1 MIRFLLNQEL
11 RVEDGIDPSMTLLN
25 YLRSHVGKI
34 GTKEGCG
41 SGDCGACTVVIAEL
55 AQDRLRYKSSNA
67 CLTFLAAVHGKQV
80 ITVEDLKQGECLHP
94 AQQALVDYHGSQC
107 GFCTPGFVMSLF
119 ALGKN
124 VANPGTAAIEQA
136 LSGNLC
142 RCTGYRPI
150 LAAAR
155 AIFTETAYLDA
166 MPDAFERNQ
175 QQTRNKLR
183 ALQIAP
189 PQLHQG
195 AKQVFNPRTLDEL
208 AERLSAH
215 PSARLVAG
223 GTDLALE
230 VTQLHRQLET
240 LIHVGEIAAL
250 QQIRVL
256 DDRIEIGAAAS
267 LTDCYQTLADDYP
280 DFGALLQRF
289 ASLQIRNQA
298 TLGGNIGNASPIG
311 DTPPALMALGAQ
323 VVLCQNK
330 NKNKSQSPK
339 LSRRTLTLDA
349 FFIDYRITALQ
360 PGEFIEKVIIPRA
373 QANGELRCYKISK
386 RIDDDIS
393 AVLGCFNLSLVDGV
407 ILRARIAFGGMAA
420 VPKRACHCEAALTGA
435 PWNRASI
442 DTAREALTLDFSP
455 ISDFRASKA
464 YRMRVAS
471 NLLLRYF
478 IEIEQPELDS
488 RVMQPALLQCDT
500 QNSVQNSVQ
509 NPAEGPDHD

>member
-1 MIRFLLNQEL
+1 M
-11 RVEDGIDPSMTLLN
+11 EDDIDPSMTLLN

-41 SGDCGACTVVIAEL
+41 SGDCGACTVAIAEL
-55 AQDRLRYKSSNA
+55 AQDRLRYRSSNA

-124 VANPGTAAIEQA
+124 AANPGTAAIEQA

-155 AIFTETAYLDA
+155 AMFTEPAYLDA

-183 ALQIAP
+183 ALQRAQP
-189 PQLHQG
+189 PQLHQA
-195 AKQVFNPRTLDEL
+195 AKQVFNPRSLDEL
-208 AERLSAH
+208 AAQLSAH

-230 VTQLHRQLET
+230 ITQLHRQLET

-250 QQIRVL
+250 KQIRVL

-267 LTDCYQTLADDYP
+267 LTEGYQTLADEYP
-280 DFGALLQRF
+280 DFGTLLQRF

-298 TLGGNIGNASPIG
+298 TLGGNLGNASPIG

-330 NKNKSQSPK
+330 NKSQSQSPK

-360 PGEFIEKVIIPRA
+360 PGEFIDKVILPRA
-373 QANGELRCYKISK
+373 RANSALRCYKISK

-393 AVLGCFNLSLVDGV
+393 AVLGCFNLSLVDGM
-407 ILRARIAFGGMAA
+407 IQHARIAFGGMAA
-420 VPKRACHCEAALTGA
+420 IPKRASHCEAALTGA
-435 PWNRASI
+435 PWNRVSI
-442 DTAREALTLDFSP
+442 DRAREALTQDFSP

-478 IEIEQPELDS
+478 IEIEQPEQDS
-488 RVMQPALLQCDT
+488 RVMQPTLLQRYT
-500 QNSVQNSVQ
+500 QNAVQSS
-509 NPAEGPDHD
+509 AEGPVHG

>member
-11 RVEDGIDPSMTLLN
+11 REEDGIDPNMTLLN
-25 YLRSHVGKI
+25 YLRSRAGKT

-41 SGDCGACTVVIAEL
+41 SGDCGACTVVIAER
-55 AQDRLRYKSSNA
+55 AQDRLRYTSSNA
-67 CLTFLAAVHGKQV
+67 CLTFLAALHGKQV
-80 ITVEDLKQGECLHP
+80 ITVEDLSQGECLHP
-94 AQQALVDYHGSQC
+94 AQQVLVDYHGSQC

-124 VANPGTAAIEQA
+124 VASPATETIEQA

-150 LAAAR
+150 MDAAR
-155 AIFTETAYLDA
+155 AMYTEPAYLDA
-166 MPDAFERNQ
+166 LPDAFERNQ
-175 QQTRNKLR
+175 QQTLDKLR
-183 ALQIAP
+183 ALQRAQ

-195 AKQVFNPRTLDEL
+195 AQQGAQQAFNPRTLDEL
-208 AERLSAH
+208 AELMRAH
-215 PSARLVAG
+215 PNARLVAG

-230 VTQLHRQLET
+230 VTQLHRRLET

-256 DDRIEIGAAAS
+256 DDRIELGAAAS
-267 LTDCYQTLADDYP
+267 LSDCYQPLADDYP

-323 VVLCQNK
+323 VVLRQ
-330 NKNKSQSPK
+330 SQTCNPGS
-339 LSRRTLTLDA
+339 RTLALDA
-349 FFIDYRITALQ
+349 FFIDYRVTALQ

-373 QANGELRCYKISK
+373 QANGELRCYKVSK

-393 AVLGCFNLSLVDGV
+393 AVLGCFNLSLADGLIQRV
-407 ILRARIAFGGMAA
+407 RIAFGGMAA
-420 VPKRACHCEAALTGA
+420 TPKRAYHCEAALTGA

-442 DTAREALTLDFSP
+442 DRAREALCLDFSP

-488 RVMQPALLQCDT
+488 RVVQPALLQRYT
-500 QNSVQNSVQ
+500 QNSVQNSAK
-509 NPAEGPDHD
+509 NPPEGPDHD